1 MRLLREWPHFVG
13 DGINLW
19 LRNAHLKAHSR
30 TLLLKCGLSKRS
42 KKIPPLFMGVK
53 IHPQE
58 LCGGHRICLKPNSVA
73 ELQYIPPVASTLQS
87 TFYKRQE
94 GTR

>member
-1 MRLLREWPHFVG
+1 MRLLRVWSHFIG
-13 DGINLW
+13 DGVNLS
-19 LRNAHLKAHSR
+19 LRNAHLEAQSR

-53 IHPQE
+53 VHPQE

-73 ELQYIPPVASTLQS
+73 ELQHIPPVTSTLR
-87 TFYKRQE
+87 TIFYKWQE